1 MNVDRSRAAD
11 WRTVFAQ
18 ETRDVWLG
26 GRALV
31 MMLAL
36 SLLLGV
42 LAFLLATDKELS
54 LLAQKD
60 MLNLTIQVSVAIG
73 SLLGLL
79 VAADAFSGE
88 RERNTLES
96 LLLTP
101 VSRWSLALGKLT
113 AALAL
118 WIAAYVLTLPYLYV
132 LSNGTGLFPL
142 AALLAFIAGSLLAVG
157 MASVGVA
164 VSLVSRTNRASLGA
178 CLLFFLV
185 LVAPTQLPA
194 TTRKGLVGDTIARAN
209 PMTSLATFVDKILV
223 SNHTFG
229 EEAAQLTA
237 AGILA
242 LTAVAATWWL
252 TRRDIRLEGGLP

>member
-1 MNVDRSRAAD
+1 MREERSRAAD
-11 WRTVFAQ
+11 WRTIFAQ
-18 ETRDVWLG
+18 EARDVWLG

-36 SLLLGV
+36 SILLGV
-42 LAFLLATDKELS
+42 MAFLLATDKELS

-60 MLNLTIQVSVAIG
+60 MLNLTVQLGVAAG
-73 SLLGLL
+73 SLIALL

-101 VSRWSLALGKLT
+101 VSRGSLALGKLA
-113 AALAL
+113 AALTL
-118 WIAAYVLTLPYLYV
+118 WVAAYALTLPYLYV
-132 LSNGTGLFPL
+132 LSSGTGLFPL
-142 AALLAFIAGSLLAVG
+142 AALLALIAGGSLAVG

-164 VSLVSRTNRASLGA
+164 VSIVSRTNRASLGGG
-178 CLLFFLV
+178 LLFFLL

-194 TTRKGLVGDTIARAN
+194 TTRKGLVGDVIARMD

-223 SNHTFG
+223 SNHTLG
-229 EEAAQLTA
+229 QEVGQLAAA
-237 AGILA
+237 AVLA
-242 LTAVAATWWL
+242 LAAVGATWWL
-252 TRRDIRLEGGLP
+252 TRREIRLEGGLR